1 MAPKT
6 LEKAWEGAKTV
17 QNWWDPFDVLA
28 AGTAHTI
35 EAMVPTT
42 KEEMFIDLVGMARGG
57 PIKYYGT
64 KAGTKL
70 LKGLTSLGIKGLD
83 DTAGLTPAL
92 VDGAQFG
99 KDFIKRSTAS
109 TVKPGNPLAI
119 SKATTTISKQVA
131 RTAGGEPIYEQKQ
144 ARTKQPKGKGKSE
157 VPVDERVYVS
167 DIPRRETEMPP
178 TAELIKYAEEQGIPV
193 EFAEKFAKDSVR
205 TFNQQRKFA
214 RLASQ
219 QRTPGQVD
227 VKGDSDAGH
236 YLAAK
241 TESAQHLADE
251 PGKRLHTPPTHG
263 DTARPQARI
272 ENRLNKPED
281 HINLHIADS
290 VGIHTTWAKKLKAAW
305 DVENGIHIFN
315 FKADLSL
322 KGQEAM
328 LNIPTNLP
336 RSQAIKARD
345 AILADPSNLSNNLS
359 KHDMRDI
366 LIDNARNDLDLYTTD

>member
-1 MAPKT
+1 MAPLLSVIQPANERVRNRSLQIGWDVLKSQLPT
-6 LEKAWEGAKTV
+6 TPQEMMIDLASMRQGLLPIDVGKAWK
-17 QNWWDPFDVLA
+17 VLA
-28 AGTAHTI
+28 KNFQG
-35 EAMVPTT
+35 P
-42 KEEMFIDLVGMARGG
+42 GG
-57 PIKYYGT
+57 PKGT
-64 KAGTKL
+64 
-70 LKGLTSLGIKGLD
+70 GLVPVPVG
-83 DTAGLTPAL
+83 PAL
-92 VDGAQFG
+92 KAPT
-99 KDFIKRSTAS
+99 STS
-109 TVKPGNPLAI
+109 TINPAAPLR
-119 SKATTTISKQVA
+119 ISKQVA
-131 RTAGGEPIYEQKQ
+131 KTAGGEPIYEQKP
-144 ARTKQPKGKGKSE
+144 ARTKQTKRKGKSE
-157 VPVDERVYVS
+157 VPVDERVSVS

-178 TAELIKYAEEQGIPV
+178 TAELIKFAKEQGISE
-193 EFAEKFAKDSVR
+193 EFAKQFAKDSVK

-227 VKGDSDAGH
+227 IKGDSDAGH

-290 VGIHTTWAKKLKAAW
+290 VGIHTTWANKLKAAW
-305 DVENGIHIFN
+305 NVSNGKHVFN

>member
-1 MAPKT
+1 MAPFLLTPT
-6 LEKAWEGAKTV
+6 LPANERVRNRSLKIAGE
-17 QNWWDPFDVLA
+17 VLKSQL
-28 AGTAHTI
+28 
-35 EAMVPTT
+35 PTT
-42 KEEMFIDLVGMARGG
+42 PQEMMIDLVQM
-57 PIKYYGT
+57 
-64 KAGTKL
+64 KAGTLPIDIGKAWKVL
-70 LKGLTSLGIKGLD
+70 ARNFQGPGGPKGTGLVPVPVGGPSLKPPTS
-83 DTAGLTPAL
+83 TPT
-92 VDGAQFG
+92 
-99 KDFIKRSTAS
+99 I
-109 TVKPGNPLAI
+109 NPAVPLQI
-119 SKATTTISKQVA
+119 TKQVA
-131 RTAGGEPIYEQKQ
+131 KTASGKPIYEQKP
-144 ARTKQPKGKGKSE
+144 ARTKQTKRKGKSE
-157 VPVDERVYVS
+157 VPVDQRVSVS
-167 DIPRRETEMPP
+167 DIPRREAEMPP
-178 TAELIKYAEEQGIPV
+178 TAELIEFAKEQGIPV
-193 EFAEKFAKDSVR
+193 EFAQKFAKDSVR

-227 VKGDSDAGH
+227 IKGDSDAGH

-241 TESAQHLADE
+241 TESAQHLADL

-290 VGIHTTWAKKLKAAW
+290 VGLQTTWANKLKAAW
-305 DVENGIHIFN
+305 NVENGRHVFN

-322 KGQEAM
+322 KGQKAM
-328 LNIPTNLP
+328 LNIPTNFS

-366 LIDNARNDLDLYTTD
+366 LIDNASNDLDLYTTD